1 MGELGDLATVTQP
14 VSVCCVCLC
23 AFCLCLSAC
32 VTAGYC
38 RTYYSSCRVW
48 VLTDWLKAEHV
59 VGKYLETVCPAQS
72 EHDMSWLPSRT
83 HTRTHTYKQPNP
95 VQHQFVPINH
105 CSPPPPPSCH
115 LPLPPAGDRDPG
127 AVVRQRDSFPFRFV
141 AWRCVGREVL
151 TKKREVPEDE
161 GEGIGPVVSE
171 CVRVCDKLM
180 WRGGGKRT
188 DIEPGTKV
196 DCHHIYRTL
205 GPMTNTPRRP
215 SQDSFLQYNTS
226 RRPSVPDFPGLLA
239 CLPACLPGVWI
250 SIFYSTLPPPIL
262 FHFLSMGRVE
272 RPTCQPARSAH
283 ASSQMLT

>member
-1 MGELGDLATVTQP
+1 
-14 VSVCCVCLC
+14 
-23 AFCLCLSAC
+23 
-32 VTAGYC
+32 
-38 RTYYSSCRVW
+38 
-48 VLTDWLKAEHV
+48 
-59 VGKYLETVCPAQS
+59 
-72 EHDMSWLPSRT
+72 MSWLPSRT
-83 HTRTHTYKQPNP
+83 HTHAHTHTNNRTQYSTNSSLLTIVRP
-95 VQHQFVPINH
+95 
-105 CSPPPPPSCH
+105 
-115 LPLPPAGDRDPG
+115 LLPPAAIYPYPRLATEIQVPLSPG
-127 AVVRQRDSFPFRFV
+127 IRQRDSFPFRFV
-141 AWRCVGREVL
+141 AWRCVGHEVL

-226 RRPSVPDFPGLLA
+226 RRPSVPDFPGLPA